1 MRDLAEGMSI
11 LAGQLNRLKDIL
23 ESDELGR
30 TISEFPGMMEEV
42 ADFIAQWLES
52 WLGEYLAGW
61 DRFMTELLVAAKHIL
76 FVPHEDQAI
85 KLRKKLDTYAGIFDP
100 NVSKEIREERG
111 LVFMADIHRS
121 TWLICGLY

>member
-52 WLGEYLAGW
+52 WLGEYLAG
-61 DRFMTELLVAAKHIL
+61 
-76 FVPHEDQAI
+76 
-85 KLRKKLDTYAGIFDP
+85 
-100 NVSKEIREERG
+100 
-111 LVFMADIHRS
+111 
-121 TWLICGLY
+121 